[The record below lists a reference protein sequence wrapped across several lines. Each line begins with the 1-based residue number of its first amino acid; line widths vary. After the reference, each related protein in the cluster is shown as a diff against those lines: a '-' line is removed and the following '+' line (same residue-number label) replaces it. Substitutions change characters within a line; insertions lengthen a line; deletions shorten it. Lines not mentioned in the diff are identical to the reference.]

1 MERAAVFLV
10 KNYLVGYH
18 APFLIESDGVAILHV
33 LLMAILNYEKMFFWY
48 IEDMPYYIF
57 IVNCYTVLNHG
68 WKIRGIRGLLYPS
81 LFGIDKIN
89 IHNGNLFPRPS
100 T

>member
-1 MERAAVFLV
+1 MTGPEAATNHKYGDERPFQSADSPPNYMLTYTQGIMERAAVFLV

-48 IEDMPYYIF
+48 IEECTFVYIT
-57 IVNCYTVLNHG
+57 YL
-68 WKIRGIRGLLYPS
+68 S
-81 LFGIDKIN
+81 
-89 IHNGNLFPRPS
+89 
-100 T
+100 